1 MMFTVLRAR
10 KELEMDVD
18 ISHQTEVANV
28 ERDSD
33 DLVTVYGTESNGQL
47 YYLVIDQE
55 LIDKLKSI

>member
-1 MMFTVLRAR
+1 MFTVLRAR